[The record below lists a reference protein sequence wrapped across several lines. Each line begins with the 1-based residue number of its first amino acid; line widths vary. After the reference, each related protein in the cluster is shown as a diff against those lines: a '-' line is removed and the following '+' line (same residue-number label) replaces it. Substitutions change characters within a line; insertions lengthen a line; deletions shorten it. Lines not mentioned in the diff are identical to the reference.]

1 MANKSLHKIIL
12 YFIAF
17 VWFINGLYCKV
28 LNGVPRHQLIVERIL
43 GNPNA
48 GVLTIL
54 IGLSEIGMA
63 LWIISQ
69 IKSRLNAIVQII
81 IIAVMN
87 ALEFY
92 LAPDLLLWGKLN
104 AVFAIL
110 FIMLIFYNEFML
122 NKKISQ
128 KT

>member
-1 MANKSLHKIIL
+1 M
-12 YFIAF
+12 
-17 VWFINGLYCKV
+17 

-92 LAPDLLLWGKLN
+92 LAPYLLLWGKLN